1 MQTVAESPRRLSAL
15 AEELAKIPAF
25 FRRDLLVL
33 WSYRA
38 GFFSD
43 WANLFVQTLVFYFVS
58 RIVPPEALPTFEGEP
73 VSYIEFVAVGLILTS
88 FMQVSLSRLVG
99 VVQTEQ
105 LMGTLDSLFVT
116 PTAPIT
122 FMFGS
127 VAYDLLYVPIRTVV
141 FLLIVVGF
149 MGVDFNLAGLLPT
162 VVILLFF
169 IPFTWGLGVVSA
181 ALVLTFKRGSGS
193 LGVGVTLLILGSG
206 AYFPV
211 EYLPE
216 WVQTLTQANPVTI
229 ALDAAR
235 NALLGSGPT
244 DWSVIWS
251 SVLALTP
258 WAILSLVVGTWA
270 FRMALRRERR
280 RGTMGMY

>member
-1 MQTVAESPRRLSAL
+1 MQTIAEPSGRLAAL
-15 AEELAKIPAF
+15 AEELAKVPAF
-25 FRRDLLVL
+25 FRRDLLIL
-33 WSYRA
+33 WSYRT

-43 WANLFVQTLVFYFVS
+43 WANLFVQVLLFYFVS
-58 RIVPPEALPTFEGEP
+58 RIVPPEALPRFEGRP
-73 VSYIEFVAVGLILTS
+73 VSYIEFVAVGLILTA

-127 VAYDLLYVPIRTVV
+127 VAYDLLYVPIRTAV
-141 FLLIVVGF
+141 FLLLAVGIL
-149 MGVDFNLAGLLPT
+149 GVDFNISGLLPT
-162 VVILLFF
+162 ALILLVF
-169 IPFTWGLGVVSA
+169 IPFTWGIGVVSA
-181 ALVLTFKRGSGS
+181 ALVLTLKRGSGS
-193 LGVGVTLLILGSG
+193 LGVAVTILILGSG

-211 EYLPE
+211 GYLPG
-216 WVQTLTQANPVTI
+216 WVQTITRANPVTI

-235 NALLGSGPT
+235 HALLGTT
-244 DWSVIWS
+244 DWSAIWS
-251 SVLALTP
+251 SVLALAP
-258 WAILSLVVGTWA
+258 WAVASLVVGTWA
-270 FRMALRRERR
+270 FRLALRRERR

>member
-1 MQTVAESPRRLSAL
+1 MQVLAEPTGRLSAVR
-15 AEELAKIPAF
+15 EELAKLPAF

-33 WSYRA
+33 WSYRTA
-38 GFFSD
+38 FFSD
-43 WANLFVQTLVFYFVS
+43 WANLLVQVLVFYFVS
-58 RIVPPEALPTFEGEP
+58 RIVPTDALPRFGGRT
-73 VSYIEFVAVGLILTS
+73 VSYFDFVAVALILTT

-99 VVQTEQ
+99 VVQREQ

-127 VAYDLLYVPIRTVV
+127 VAYDLLYVPIRTAV
-141 FLLIVVGF
+141 FMLIAGGIL
-149 MGVDFNLAGLLPT
+149 GVDFNLGGLLPT
-162 VVILLFF
+162 AVILLVF

-181 ALVLTFKRGSGS
+181 ALVLTLKRGSGS
-193 LGVGVTLLILGSG
+193 LGIALTILILGSG

-211 EYLPE
+211 EYLPG
-216 WVQTLTQANPVTI
+216 WVQTITQANPVTV

-235 NALLGSGPT
+235 HALLGSA
-244 DWSVIWS
+244 DWSAIWS
-251 SVLALTP
+251 SAATLAP
-258 WAILSLVVGTWA
+258 WAVVSLVAGTWA
-270 FRMALRRERR
+270 FRLALKRERR